1 MRIFHDRLIFEE
13 DRDLF
18 MSFLKNGMK
27 EFEFKEELILETPLL
42 YTSFVSAAEGH
53 DKSYLAVREIPQL
66 KRVLENRLAE
76 YNEQVSTMNLV
87 LFEQAMEHIC
97 RIARIIDLPVGNALL
112 VGVGGSGK

>member
-1 MRIFHDRLIFEE
+1 MRVFHDRLIFEE
-13 DRDLF
+13 DRDTF
-18 MSFLKNGMK
+18 MIFIRNALR
-27 EFEFKEELILETPLL
+27 EFEFKEEAILEQPLI

-53 DKSYLAVREIPQL
+53 DKTYLPIRDIAHL
-66 KRVLENRLAE
+66 KHILENKLSE